1 VLINYA
7 PPPSAASAPPPQ
19 PPPAAGRGGGSFAL
33 LQAAE
38 EAAAEMRA
46 AEEAAAAVAK
56 GRTQALAEAHTQAV
70 AKAHT
75 QALAETD
82 AEGGRAL
89 KTRRLSRDASTSAE
103 KALGDAARRDAEAVG
118 AVRSAKEHAEA
129 EAARASASLLEL
141 RAQYDAMQR
150 RYEESEAALERTRRA
165 ATEVSL
171 ELEAAGWPL
180 IAPLIR
186 WIAPLI
192 R

>member
-19 PPPAAGRGGGSFAL
+19 PPAAAGRGGGSFAL

-56 GRTQALAEAHTQAV
+56 AHTQALAE
-70 AKAHT
+70 AHT

-103 KALGDAARRDAEAVG
+103 KVLGDAARRDAEAVS
-118 AVRSAKEHAEA
+118 AVLSAKEHAEA
-129 EAARASASLLEL
+129 EAARANASLLEL

>member
-19 PPPAAGRGGGSFAL
+19 PPAAAGRGGGSFAL

-46 AEEAAAAVAK
+46 AEEAAA
-56 GRTQALAEAHTQAV
+56 AV

-103 KALGDAARRDAEAVG
+103 KVLGDAARRDAEAVG
-118 AVRSAKEHAEA
+118 AVRSAKEHAET
-129 EAARASASLLEL
+129 EAARANASLLEL

-150 RYEESEAALERTRRA
+150 RYEESEAALER
-165 ATEVSL
+165 
-171 ELEAAGWPL
+171 
-180 IAPLIR
+180 
-186 WIAPLI
+186 
-192 R
+192 

>member
-1 VLINYA
+1 VL
-7 PPPSAASAPPPQ
+7 
-19 PPPAAGRGGGSFAL
+19 AL
-33 LQAAE
+33 L
-38 EAAAEMRA
+38 
-46 AEEAAAAVAK
+46 
-56 GRTQALAEAHTQAV
+56 GRVL
-70 AKAHT
+70 AHT

-82 AEGGRAL
+82 AEVGRAL

-103 KALGDAARRDAEAVG
+103 KVLEAEAVS

-129 EAARASASLLEL
+129 EAARANASLLEL

>member
-1 VLINYA
+1 
-7 PPPSAASAPPPQ
+7 
-19 PPPAAGRGGGSFAL
+19 
-33 LQAAE
+33 
-38 EAAAEMRA
+38 MRA
-46 AEEAAAAVAK
+46 AEEAAAAMAK
-56 GRTQALAEAHTQAV
+56 GCTQALAE
-70 AKAHT
+70 AHT

-82 AEGGRAL
+82 AEEGRAL
-89 KTRRLSRDASTSAE
+89 KTRRLSRDASSSADKVLGVSQIRDASSSTE
-103 KALGDAARRDAEAVG
+103 KVLGDAARREAEAVS
-118 AVRSAKEHAEA
+118 AVLSAKEQAEA
-129 EAARASASLLEL
+129 EAARANASLLEL

-186 WIAPLI
+186 WIASLI